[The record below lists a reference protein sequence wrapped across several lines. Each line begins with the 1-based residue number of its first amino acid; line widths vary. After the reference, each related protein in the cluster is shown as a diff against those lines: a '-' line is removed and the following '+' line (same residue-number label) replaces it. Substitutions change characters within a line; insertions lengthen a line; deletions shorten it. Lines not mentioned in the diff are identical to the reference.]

1 MSGMTLGVDYMKT
14 ADNVLVPNR
23 PKLIDISDGK
33 GNDGES
39 DKIGVIQLRLAKKEG
54 GEIRSKSY
62 INICCGE
69 RCLDIC
75 RSGDGEPTKR
85 EENNKIFEG
94 ENIRAVDD
102 RKELVDL
109 NEMAIRASN

>member
-1 MSGMTLGVDYMKT
+1 M
-14 ADNVLVPNR
+14 
-23 PKLIDISDGK
+23 
-33 GNDGES
+33 
-39 DKIGVIQLRLAKKEG
+39 
-54 GEIRSKSY
+54 
-62 INICCGE
+62 
-69 RCLDIC
+69 DIC